1 MTAFIPK
8 SRLKEKSYV
17 FVYFR
22 SIQMTVLSLNWENLK
37 VNVGKMGLFLCK
49 EANFLKWDLPTPRQ
63 NEFRDVGM
71 KEFTPLRKKC
81 EDLRTNKM
89 SETLDTQNTIQT
101 TRDSILTVQSKVIIW
116 KIQSFTRVWSKIWG
130 LREVTRTQTVC
141 DIFRLIGIR
150 SKIDQI
156 QVSDWRD
163 YRQWTW
169 RWSWETKTVKEGKFI
184 QATTK
189 GTKWGIEFVQITNLW
204 TRFRTSSMTWTLRL
218 TGK

>member
-1 MTAFIPK
+1 
-8 SRLKEKSYV
+8 
-17 FVYFR
+17 
-22 SIQMTVLSLNWENLK
+22 
-37 VNVGKMGLFLCK
+37 
-49 EANFLKWDLPTPRQ
+49 
-63 NEFRDVGM
+63 
-71 KEFTPLRKKC
+71 
-81 EDLRTNKM
+81 M

-101 TRDSILTVQSKVIIW
+101 TRDSIQTDQSKVIIW
-116 KIQSFTRVWSKIWG
+116 KIQSFTRVLSKIWG

-141 DIFRLIGIR
+141 GIFRLIGIR

-169 RWSWETKTVKEGKFI
+169 RWSWETKTVKKGKFT

-204 TRFRTSSMTWTLRL
+204 TRSRTSSMTWTLRL

>member
-1 MTAFIPK
+1 
-8 SRLKEKSYV
+8 
-17 FVYFR
+17 
-22 SIQMTVLSLNWENLK
+22 
-37 VNVGKMGLFLCK
+37 
-49 EANFLKWDLPTPRQ
+49 
-63 NEFRDVGM
+63 
-71 KEFTPLRKKC
+71 
-81 EDLRTNKM
+81 
-89 SETLDTQNTIQT
+89 
-101 TRDSILTVQSKVIIW
+101 
-116 KIQSFTRVWSKIWG
+116 